1 MTDMRITVVSPRRH
15 HLDDIAGIL
24 QAFATVTVV
33 EGSLKQLGM
42 LANQAAPDLLIVD
55 GACEGRAELEPL
67 ERMGHLY
74 PNMSVIVMCQQQS
87 PDFLLHAM
95 RAGVR
100 EVLPSPVNA
109 ESLKAAVERIRYKM
123 GLATSRQGKILA
135 FTSCKGGT
143 GTTLLAA
150 NLAYALAA
158 QEKKVA
164 LIDMNLQFGDAL
176 MFLSD
181 QDAPATLSDI
191 ARGINRLDPAFLASS
206 MVNVTP
212 QLGVLAAP
220 EDPAHGM
227 EVKPDHVD
235 AMLKLARNQYDF
247 VVLDLGRVIDAHT
260 IKALDLADQIF
271 VVLQTTLPFVR
282 SGKRLIDLFRSLDY
296 PPHKINLVVN
306 RYKKG
311 GDIGLAELEQAIGS
325 KVQRTIPNHYEA
337 AVASVNQG
345 APIVELARN
354 SSISK
359 ALQEW
364 SEALAREPE
373 QESASWLSRVFK
385 RA

>member
-1 MTDMRITVVSPRRH
+1 MTDLRITVVSPHRL

-24 QAFATVTVV
+24 QSVATVTAV
-33 EGSLKQLGM
+33 EGSLQQLGM

-55 GACEGRAELEPL
+55 GACEGRSELEPL
-67 ERMGHLY
+67 ERLGHLY
-74 PNMSVIVMCQQQS
+74 PAMSFIVLCRQQS
-87 PDFLLHAM
+87 PDFLLQAM

-123 GLATSRQGKILA
+123 SAASTKQGRILA
-135 FTSCKGGT
+135 FTSCKGGS
-143 GTTLLAA
+143 GTTLLAS
-150 NLAYALAA
+150 NLAFALAA

-181 QDAPATLSDI
+181 QDPPATLSDI

-212 QLGVLAAP
+212 YLGVLAAP

-235 AMLKLARNQYDF
+235 ALLKLARNQYDF
-247 VVLDLGRVIDAHT
+247 VVLDLGRAIDAHT
-260 IKALDLADQIF
+260 IKAFDLADQIF
-271 VVLQTTLPFVR
+271 VVLQTTLPFIR
-282 SGKRLIDLFRSLDY
+282 SGKRLIDMLHSLEY
-296 PPHKINLVVN
+296 PADKIKPVVN

-311 GDIGLAELEQAIGS
+311 GDIGLPELEQAIGS
-325 KVQRTIPNHYEA
+325 KVLRTIPNHFEA
-337 AVASVNQG
+337 AIASLNQG
-345 APIVELARN
+345 IPIARLARN
-354 SSISK
+354 SAVSK

-364 SEALAREPE
+364 SESLSREPE
-373 QESASWLSRVFK
+373 QEGANWISRMFG
-385 RA
+385 R

>member
-1 MTDMRITVVSPRRH
+1 MTDLRITVVSPSRR

-24 QAFATVTVV
+24 QSVATVTAV
-33 EGSLKQLGM
+33 EGNLQQIGM

-55 GACEGRAELEPL
+55 GICEGRSELEPL
-67 ERMGHLY
+67 ERLGHLY
-74 PNMSVIVMCQQQS
+74 PAMSFIVLCRQQS
-87 PDFLLHAM
+87 PDFLLQAM

-123 GLATSRQGKILA
+123 GTANAKQGRILA
-135 FTSCKGGT
+135 FTSCKGGS
-143 GTTLLAA
+143 GTTLLAS
-150 NLAYALAA
+150 NLAFALAA

-181 QDAPATLSDI
+181 QDPLATLSDI

-212 QLGVLAAP
+212 YLGVLAAP

-235 AMLKLARNQYDF
+235 ALLKLARNQYDF
-247 VVLDLGRVIDAHT
+247 VVLDLGRAIDAHT
-260 IKALDLADQIF
+260 IKAFDLADQIF
-271 VVLQTTLPFVR
+271 VVLQTTLPFIR
-282 SGKRLIDLFRSLDY
+282 SGKRLIDMLHSLEY
-296 PPHKINLVVN
+296 PADKIKPVVN

-311 GDIGLAELEQAIGS
+311 GDIGLPELEQAIGS
-325 KVQRTIPNHYEA
+325 KVLRTIPNHFEA
-337 AVASVNQG
+337 AIASLNQG
-345 APIVELARN
+345 IPIARLARN
-354 SSISK
+354 SAVSK

-364 SEALAREPE
+364 SESLSREPE
-373 QESASWLSRVFK
+373 QEGANWISRMFG
-385 RA
+385 R